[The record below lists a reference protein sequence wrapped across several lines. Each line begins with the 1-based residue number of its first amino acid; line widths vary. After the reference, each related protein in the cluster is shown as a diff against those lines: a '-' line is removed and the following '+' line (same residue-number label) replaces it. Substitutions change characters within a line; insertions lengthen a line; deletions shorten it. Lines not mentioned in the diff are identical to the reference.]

1 MGHFIYNLSMFKVC
15 FKHNQQGQAMT
26 KNHKKRTSDNNF
38 VVKKSTLKKVNKS
51 LTVKKKRKKK
61 RIHPGLRWIP

>member
-38 VVKKSTLKKVNKS
+38 VVKKSTLKKGK
-51 LTVKKKRKKK
+51 
-61 RIHPGLRWIP
+61 